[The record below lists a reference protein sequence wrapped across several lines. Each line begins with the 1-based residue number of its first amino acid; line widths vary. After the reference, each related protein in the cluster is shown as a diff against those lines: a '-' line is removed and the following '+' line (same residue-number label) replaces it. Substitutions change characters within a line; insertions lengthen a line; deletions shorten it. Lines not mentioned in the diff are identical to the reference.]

1 MEKSEQAKSIS
12 VASPLTVPAFG
23 YELIREELISDLL
36 GKDRP
41 AILYWAGKRLAR
53 NYPLFSLDEMKEF
66 FLNAGWGELQLVKE
80 GKREAEFELTG
91 ELIRNRIQRTTN
103 LTFQL
108 EAGFLAE
115 QIQQQKKVFAEA
127 LETLKKDEG
136 KVRFLVQWD
145 TAPFD

>member
-1 MEKSEQAKSIS
+1 VEKSEQAKSIS

-66 FLNAGWGELQLVKE
+66 FLNAAGENCSL
-80 GKREAEFELTG
+80 
-91 ELIRNRIQRTTN
+91 
-103 LTFQL
+103 
-108 EAGFLAE
+108 
-115 QIQQQKKVFAEA
+115 
-127 LETLKKDEG
+127 
-136 KVRFLVQWD
+136 
-145 TAPFD
+145 

>member
-1 MEKSEQAKSIS
+1 
-12 VASPLTVPAFG
+12 
-23 YELIREELISDLL
+23 
-36 GKDRP
+36 
-41 AILYWAGKRLAR
+41 
-53 NYPLFSLDEMKEF
+53 
-66 FLNAGWGELQLVKE
+66 VKE